1 MRIKIYDFLID
12 LLLIIGTGIPLIFGW
27 VLDTWRTILT
37 IAIIFVTLIYIV
49 THTIRKSEINHFLL
63 FYILGV
69 IGIVTYEVVK
79 GGKAFDY
86 SAYETFYALRQYLWI
101 ILAVPLYYVIIKGNE
116 FDRYLKQIVQIVL
129 FSLGLR
135 TVTWFCKNYLG
146 ITVFYNLL
154 YEYGNS
160 WGRNSIQ
167 RIDATALIG
176 VLIPVLYYLYRK
188 YNNRKYLWALGFVFT
203 YLMLV
208 SQTRTLILGSVV
220 CIISMVFFEK
230 RKSTNK
236 LILQLSLLVAF
247 AIAINMG
254 ALDFLLNKM
263 NITIND
269 GSIGYRW
276 YEFSYYSSLLQNGK
290 WKTGIGIITTLNS
303 NGNRLMFG
311 NLDTPMYLDDLGIF
325 ECFVQFGLLSIFL
338 YGALLFYMIYVLIK
352 CKKAQ
357 KYDFILYLIGQL
369 CYVAIVSLPLNLF
382 GIQRIFSVPIIL
394 AIVCAIHYSINREGK
409 RT

>member
-1 MRIKIYDFLID
+1 M
-12 LLLIIGTGIPLIFGW
+12 
-27 VLDTWRTILT
+27 
-37 IAIIFVTLIYIV
+37 
-49 THTIRKSEINHFLL
+49 
-63 FYILGV
+63 
-69 IGIVTYEVVK
+69 
-79 GGKAFDY
+79 
-86 SAYETFYALRQYLWI
+86 
-101 ILAVPLYYVIIKGNE
+101 
-116 FDRYLKQIVQIVL
+116 
-129 FSLGLR
+129 R

-146 ITVFYNLL
+146 IIVFYNLL

-167 RIDATALIG
+167 RIDAIALIG

-208 SQTRTLILGSVV
+208 SQTRTLILSSVV

-236 LILQLSLLVAF
+236 LILQLLFLVAF

-276 YEFSYYSSLLQNGK
+276 YEFSYYSSLL
-290 WKTGIGIITTLNS
+290 
-303 NGNRLMFG
+303 
-311 NLDTPMYLDDLGIF
+311 
-325 ECFVQFGLLSIFL
+325 
-338 YGALLFYMIYVLIK
+338 
-352 CKKAQ
+352 
-357 KYDFILYLIGQL
+357 
-369 CYVAIVSLPLNLF
+369 
-382 GIQRIFSVPIIL
+382 
-394 AIVCAIHYSINREGK
+394 
-409 RT
+409 